1 MKRLLITGAVCVFS
15 VLAVHPAFA
24 GSPLKGIDVKLGRNP
39 GGGCSARTSDAS
51 GNVNFGV
58 WPKGSYTVNLGAA
71 SAPANAR
78 GYMQSN
84 FKVEISGV
92 VEGRVAHVLP
102 ASNVESLEAIT
113 VTSDGKTPLV
123 VRVSDGTG
131 EPVDWAQVKS
141 HSNTNNN

>member
-1 MKRLLITGAVCVFS
+1 MKRLWMTGTACLVG
-15 VLAVHPAFA
+15 VLAIQTAFA
-24 GSPLKGIDVKLGRNP
+24 GAPLKGVDVKLGKNP
-39 GGGCSARTSDAS
+39 GGGCANRTSDAS

-58 WPKGSYTVNLGAA
+58 WPKGSYTVNLAAA
-71 SAPANAR
+71 SSPANAR

-102 ASNVESLEAIT
+102 ATNVDNLEPIT

-123 VRVSDGTG
+123 VKVSDGAG
-131 EPVDWAQVKS
+131 EPVDWAKVKS